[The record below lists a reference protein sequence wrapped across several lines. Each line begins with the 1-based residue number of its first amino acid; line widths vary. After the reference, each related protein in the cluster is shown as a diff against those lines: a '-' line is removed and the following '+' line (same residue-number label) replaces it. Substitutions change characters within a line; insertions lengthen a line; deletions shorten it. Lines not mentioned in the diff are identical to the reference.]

1 LIPIGRNPEK
11 KRLQVETPG
20 CKTARSDYGQDATGS
35 LFRNIVNAWQANRT
49 YMHFMM
55 NEGGALHGEQGIFEH
70 GADFAPYCRKHD
82 AGCGKSA

>member
-1 LIPIGRNPEK
+1 
-11 KRLQVETPG
+11 
-20 CKTARSDYGQDATGS
+20 
-35 LFRNIVNAWQANRT
+35 
-49 YMHFMM
+49 MHFMI